1 MPVELY
7 FRDGRVFTKQLTD
20 NMSLEGIRLR

>member
-7 FRDGRVFTKQLTD
+7 FRDGRVSIKHLTD
-20 NMSLEGIRLR
+20 NMSLGGIRLR

>member
-1 MPVELY
+1 MAVGLY
-7 FRDGRVFTKQLTD
+7 FRDGRVFIKYFTD